1 MREILGDVLG
11 SNFKGVTLKGYNKAL
26 KKVED
31 KEDYE
36 TGKQT
41 LKDNEEHVHAE
52 EEELEEDAAVV
63 DQIIDMDKISSAL
76 PSIYIYG
83 LKMIE
88 GYSGNFDAFKEEE
101 EEDPADKR
109 SKTSEDSRDS
119 DGMQEEG
126 LDFDMRPPQP
136 LDRPST
142 ANIIRE
148 EKIRFQK
155 YYGFA

>member
-41 LKDNEEHVHAE
+41 LRDNEEHVHAE
-52 EEELEEDAAVV
+52 EEELEEDSGPV

-101 EEDPADKR
+101 EDPAEKR
-109 SKTSEDSRDS
+109 SKSSDDSRDS
-119 DGMQEEG
+119 DGMLEEG
-126 LDFDMRPPQP
+126 ADFDMRPPQP
-136 LDRPST
+136 LDRATT
-142 ANIIRE
+142 ANVIRE
-148 EKIRFQK
+148 EKVRFQK

>member
-11 SNFKGVTLKGYNKAL
+11 SSFKAVTLKGYNKAL

-52 EEELEEDAAVV
+52 EEEIEDDGGAV
-63 DQIIDMDKISSAL
+63 DQIIDMDKIASAL

-88 GYSGNFDAFKEEE
+88 GYSGNFDAFKEDD
-101 EEDPADKR
+101 EEDPGEKR
-109 SKTSEDSRDS
+109 SKSSDDSRDS
-119 DGMQEEG
+119 DGLHEEG
-126 LDFDMRPPQP
+126 AHFDMRPPQP
-136 LDRPST
+136 LDRAAT

>member
-41 LKDNEEHVHAE
+41 LRDNEEHVHAD
-52 EEELEEDAAVV
+52 EEELEDDGAAA

-101 EEDPADKR
+101 EDPVDKR
-109 SKTSEDSRDS
+109 SKSSEDSHDS
-119 DGMQEEG
+119 DGMHEEG
-126 LDFDMRPPQP
+126 ADFDMRPPQP
-136 LDRPST
+136 LDRATT